1 MMRFRQ
7 HVTQP
12 EDASPYIDYI
22 HAVAE
27 FQFGSDVA
35 SCLFKGGLAFRIQR
49 SVNTWR
55 IRNVLLPN
63 NSLFLVLRAQDN
75 LFSLTLKAGEKIKEC
90 LPFPRLRVVVRD
102 EIQEVLKKQGN
113 VFAKHVVDVDRG
125 LRAGDE
131 AIVVTSKDQLIAVG
145 KMRLSG
151 EEVTEYK
158 KGVALT
164 VRERL
169 KT

>member
-1 MMRFRQ
+1 MIRFKQ

-12 EDASPYIDYI
+12 EDATPYIDYI
-22 HAVAE
+22 HAIAE
-27 FQFGSDVA
+27 FQFGSEIA
-35 SCLFKGGLAFRIQR
+35 SCLFKSGLTFKIQR

-55 IRNVLLPN
+55 IRNVLLSD

-75 LFSLTLKAGEKIKEC
+75 LFSLTLKAGEKIREC
-90 LPFPRLRVVVRD
+90 VPVPRLRVIIK
-102 EIQEVLKKQGN
+102 EEVKDILKKQGN
-113 VFAKHVVDVDRG
+113 VFAKHVMEADTS

-131 AIVVTSKDQLIAVG
+131 AIVVTTKDELIAVG

-164 VRERL
+164 VRERS